1 MRGKKNVRLSQVE
14 VARMRIKLK
23 GMRRRLSNMKRGEDN
38 VCLWKKMTVKAC
50 KHLSMV
56 IAAIGRRCV

>member
-23 GMRRRLSNMKRGEDN
+23 GMKRRLKKMEGAENV
-38 VCLWKKMTVKAC
+38 VCL
-50 KHLSMV
+50 
-56 IAAIGRRCV
+56 